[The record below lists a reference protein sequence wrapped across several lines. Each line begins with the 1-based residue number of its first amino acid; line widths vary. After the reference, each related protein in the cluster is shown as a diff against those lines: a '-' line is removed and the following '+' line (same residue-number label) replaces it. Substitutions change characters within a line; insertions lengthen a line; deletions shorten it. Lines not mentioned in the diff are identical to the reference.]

1 MGENRY
7 HTQGLRDSGDGLH
20 GVSEQL
26 RQEWKSLDDHV
37 TAQGDIFGDDD
48 VGGLLAIAYQVIHAK
63 AGESYTQAAD
73 DFDGLGTGLRSV
85 GDTYDEL
92 EKQHIETL
100 DIINK
105 ALDGIQPKKA

>member
-1 MGENRY
+1 MCRSSWPTRSSKNFPRPG
-7 HTQGLRDSGDGLH
+7 TDSPASH
-20 GVSEQL
+20 
-26 RQEWKSLDDHV
+26 RP
-37 TAQGDIFGDDD
+37 
-48 VGGLLAIAYQVIHAK
+48 Y
-63 AGESYTQAAD
+63 QAAD